1 MLRISKKEMAL
12 KVNNE
17 VVEVDH
23 ELKKQSGYDIDG
35 LAGLSGKEKQRLQDK
50 FLKHVSEN

>member
-1 MLRISKKEMAL
+1 MAL